1 MWPLDKTRAS
11 LAACICLNMAL
22 RWTSCRRSTRGA
34 CAQVRDGCPHKDG
47 MLVVGTKHQEGR
59 VDVVGVGGP
68 DHQVGLPSA
77 QVVGDEADSLLCVV
91 AAHAEVE
98 DLGVGESAL
107 EYGRPG
113 LLSTHTEAPGEAVS
127 NSEDPTNARPLGRW
141 GHAGHPASDRISLRS
156 DDLGVLQSWWVK
168 DRPRRDLLLV
178 DCVGRLHV
186 LDDHGAHAAAHSEE
200 EKSGPPIACLRS
212 RAQHPTNRGA

>member
-1 MWPLDKTRAS
+1 
-11 LAACICLNMAL
+11 
-22 RWTSCRRSTRGA
+22 
-34 CAQVRDGCPHKDG
+34 
-47 MLVVGTKHQEGR
+47 MLVVSTKHEEGR

-77 QVVGDEADSLLCVV
+77 QVVGDETDSLLCVV

-98 DLGVGESAL
+98 DLGVRESAL

-113 LLSTHTEAPGEAVS
+113 LLATHTEAPGEAVS

-141 GHAGHPASDRISLRS
+141 GHAGHPASDRISLGS

-178 DCVGRLHV
+178 DCVGRLDV
-186 LDDHGAHAAAHSEE
+186 LDDNDAHTAAHPQE
-200 EKSGPPIACLRS
+200 EKSARPSHAHAHGHSIPRIGTLDTTQYTFTLGVCA
-212 RAQHPTNRGA
+212 RGCSSSASTSTRRTSVPG